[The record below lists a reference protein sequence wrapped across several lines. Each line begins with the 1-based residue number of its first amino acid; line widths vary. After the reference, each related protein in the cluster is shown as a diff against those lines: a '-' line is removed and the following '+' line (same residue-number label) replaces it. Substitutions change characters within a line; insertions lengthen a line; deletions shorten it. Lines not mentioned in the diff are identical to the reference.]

1 MAVAEANMVC
11 VSVRYL
17 SSEISTKLD
26 IRHHY
31 FLVKWFIESFEP
43 LGSFEMIEMESGKL
57 LLLKNSIKT
66 GGCYL
71 KLGYLSYPEHVGLYD
86 LND

>member
-1 MAVAEANMVC
+1 
-11 VSVRYL
+11 
-17 SSEISTKLD
+17 
-26 IRHHY
+26 
-31 FLVKWFIESFEP
+31 
-43 LGSFEMIEMESGKL
+43 MIEMESGKL